1 MLTPYEVIVV
11 KEALEAH
18 RLRLQMMYDDAHRA
32 ARTALALRQMQR
44 AEKDLR
50 TIEKI
55 RGKL

>member
-18 RLRLQMMYDDAHRA
+18 RTLLVRVQA
-32 ARTALALRQMQR
+32 AAITAPRTALTLRQ
-44 AEKDLR
+44 EKDLR
-50 TIEKI
+50 TIEQI

>member
-1 MLTPYEVIVV
+1 MLTPYEVIVT
-11 KEALEAH
+11 KEALEGH
-18 RLRLQMMYDDAHRA
+18 RVRLQYAYA
-32 ARTALALRQMQR
+32 AACAAPRTALTLRQLQR

>member
-18 RLRLQMMYDDAHRA
+18 RTLLVRVQA
-32 ARTALALRQMQR
+32 AAITAPRTALTLRQLQR

-50 TIEKI
+50 TIEQI